1 MSISIKKDAWQI
13 KDQNGNYRSTALFS
27 TMLPNEA
34 QQLIIDTRAEFTNLE
49 SETNEII
56 RDLENVKQE
65 ILDLEDDAKASI
77 ISTRTIQN
85 NLITTLANKEI
96 QNIYTKGQE
105 TLASIPQNYVD
116 LANLANLANQTAN
129 AAFIYN
135 SISDN
140 IINFDDGVNG
150 MLIKSLVA
158 NIEPT
163 QDLHGYDHPWSGGS
177 GKNKLPVVRTN
188 TTISGVT
195 FTWTDDGVLHLSGT
209 PSASFRYDLNGGNP
223 FTLPAG
229 TYYLSG
235 KNIPASTGTNWY
247 LALRSYPESSAGN
260 VVVANMNGASVQFTV
275 STDTEF
281 YPVVFLNNNKVDT
294 AGGVF
299 EPMIRLASETDD
311 TYEPYENE
319 CHISGHTSVT
329 VSHSEADTSNP
340 ETLTIVWPDSINT
353 PETFLS
359 GDATDTYRG
368 ITIEKQ
374 YNELIINGTATGN
387 ARFKVSNTMAHAVSV
402 QDSWLT
408 ETIDIP
414 NGPKKLIIEIVS
426 GEVTSGAIHCAL
438 YNSNGETIFVNATNT
453 STTEPKSI
461 ITFEKNNNA
470 ACVAVYCPANTS
482 VSNLHLR
489 FTVFNPCVYGGNID
503 VISGKLLITL
513 AGKHFS
519 DLTWTKNANLIYGF
533 NGSGFPDRKKH
544 ILSYDNPD
552 CYCDT
557 YPWYNANDPNGLSN
571 DISSGIA
578 LSNSNNDIYTY
589 VVDSR
594 FSTVEE
600 LTASFTTHDPFFVCP
615 LEEPILIQLTP
626 QEVEC
631 FLGVNNIWADTGDV
645 TVTYPVDTK
654 TYIDK
659 KIQEAI
665 SGLSGS

>member
-163 QDLHGYDHPWSGGS
+163 QDYNGYDHPWPAGT
-177 GKNKLPVVRTN
+177 GKNLLSCVRN
-188 TTISGVT
+188 DQVLSNVNL
-195 FTWTDDGVLHLSGT
+195 TWSSDGLLHLSGS
-209 PSASFRYDLNGGNP
+209 PSGNFRYDLNGGNS
-223 FTLPAG
+223 FLLPAG

-235 KNIPASTGTNWY
+235 KHVPSNPSGNTY
-247 LALRSYPESSAGN
+247 LALRTNPGNSSTN
-260 VVVANMNGASVQFTV
+260 VAVNNVNDTPKQFTLNTATEV
-275 STDTEF
+275 YPIIYVQSTTTISGEC
-281 YPVVFLNNNKVDT
+281 YY
-294 AGGVF
+294 A
-299 EPMIRLASETDD
+299 PMIYSASDNITE
-311 TYEPYENE
+311 YEPYENM
-319 CHISGHTSVT
+319 CPITGHTSVT
-329 VSHSEADTSNP
+329 VSHSGADTSNP
-340 ETLTIVWPDSINT
+340 ETISVNWQT
-353 PETFLS
+353 
-359 GDATDTYRG
+359 AA
-368 ITIEKQ
+368 
-374 YNELIINGTATGN
+374 GT
-387 ARFKVSNTMAHAVSV
+387 
-402 QDSWLT
+402 
-408 ETIDIP
+408 
-414 NGPKKLIIEIVS
+414 
-426 GEVTSGAIHCAL
+426 
-438 YNSNGETIFVNATNT
+438 
-453 STTEPKSI
+453 
-461 ITFEKNNNA
+461 
-470 ACVAVYCPANTS
+470 
-482 VSNLHLR
+482 
-489 FTVFNPCVYGGNID
+489 VYGGIIN
-503 VISGKLLITL
+503 VVSGKLSVKYRKYTFDGVGTVADGLSFAKGSSSSVLMYYSLSSSNSPLITTQATDVYVNDL
-513 AGKHFS
+513 KCSHFPFG
-519 DLTWTKNANLIYGF
+519 TT
-533 NGSGFPDRKKH
+533 
-544 ILSYDNPD
+544 
-552 CYCDT
+552 T
-557 YPWYNANDPNGLSN
+557 VPNSAFVVQGQLCV
-571 DISSGIA
+571 A
-578 LSNSNNDIYTY
+578 LSLD
-589 VVDSR
+589 DSR
-594 FSTVEE
+594 NTAE
-600 LTASFTTHDPFFVCP
+600 LFNTWVKEQHDNGTP
-615 LEEPILIQLTP
+615 LEIVAELSQPNEVQLTP